1 MKTIGYMDRADQRK
15 RIFAYMPKQGQ
26 NKNDRIADA
35 IKELKTV
42 GEIQVFFLKG
52 KKQRLLFDKKN

>member
-1 MKTIGYMDRADQRK
+1 MDRADQRK